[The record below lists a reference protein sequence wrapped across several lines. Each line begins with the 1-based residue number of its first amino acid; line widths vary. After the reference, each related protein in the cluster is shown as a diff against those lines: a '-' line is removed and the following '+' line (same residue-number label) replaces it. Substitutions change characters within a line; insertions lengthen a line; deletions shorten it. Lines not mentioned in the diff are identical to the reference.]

1 MAHLVRWW
9 VCQIPKNHLSVFPQ
23 KWSHSVSMAIMA
35 HNHHWWKITSFH
47 RCRHLY
53 RFLSNVHGFFL
64 HSIHPHSSSKIPA
77 VFLEDFFP
85 VELRLLVIS
94 STGVGHIVPMFLSYC
109 CFIHTWS
116 ADCCVSMV
124 YEPREP
130 CNGPKCKEETTM
142 NDAVRT
148 AACAQ
153 WCT

>member
-1 MAHLVRWW
+1 MR
-9 VCQIPKNHLSVFPQ
+9 CQTVHSPLPKLDGVEPTNPGR
-23 KWSHSVSMAIMA
+23 
-35 HNHHWWKITSFH
+35 H
-47 RCRHLY
+47 RGTEIC
-53 RFLSNVHGFFL
+53 
-64 HSIHPHSSSKIPA
+64 PA
-77 VFLEDFFP
+77 LPANIQALGQLFLEDFFP
-85 VELRLLVIS
+85 VELRLLVMS

-153 WCT
+153 RCT

>member
-1 MAHLVRWW
+1 MNMLKKTHYWCGVKQYI
-9 VCQIPKNHLSVFPQ
+9 CQMTKVGRCFSPTNPG
-23 KWSHSVSMAIMA
+23 W
-35 HNHHWWKITSFH
+35 H
-47 RCRHLY
+47 RGTEIC
-53 RFLSNVHGFFL
+53 
-64 HSIHPHSSSKIPA
+64 PA
-77 VFLEDFFP
+77 LPANIQALGQLFLEDFFP

-109 CFIHTWS
+109 CFNHTWS

-153 WCT
+153 